1 MNKTVQAIYTNG
13 TFRPL
18 ESVAC
23 QEEERRVL
31 LTVQT
36 ACTDDDLLLDSDFL
50 SYCETQADDSVS
62 LEQVRQALAKIPGT
76 LAHDVRADRD
86 QR

>member
-1 MNKTVQAIYTNG
+1 MNRTVEAIYTNG

-18 ESVAC
+18 EPVTC
-23 QEEERRVL
+23 QEQERVL
-31 LTVQT
+31 LTVENAGT
-36 ACTDDDLLLDSDFL
+36 PDDILLDSEFL
-50 SYCETQADDSVS
+50 TYCETQGDDSVS